1 MTEKNKQM
9 YDDFQLV
16 YNNLASNL
24 APGLDVYEIS
34 MYLTKAYFSLVEEA
48 YNNYEQSEF
57 FRKFLIGLVKSK
69 KIPPSNSDIEKI
81 ASGSIF
87 FKIPEDVLY
96 VLYESLEMSDKA
108 NKCIQGK
115 SIKIVPVTHDDFHNT
130 YENPFKFNLKKAL
143 RLDISN
149 GDNYAEIVSKDSSI
163 KSYNIRYIKK
173 PLPIILETLTGE
185 DKIEGIQEET
195 ECELNSTVFPKIV
208 QLAAKM
214 AYQNYKTI

>member
-48 YNNYEQSEF
+48 YYNYEQSEF

-69 KIPPSNSDIEKI
+69 KIPSSNSDIEKI

-130 YENPFKFNLKKAL
+130 YENPFKFNLTKAL
-143 RLDISN
+143 RLDVSN
-149 GDNYAEIVSKDSSI
+149 GDNYAEIVSKDPSV